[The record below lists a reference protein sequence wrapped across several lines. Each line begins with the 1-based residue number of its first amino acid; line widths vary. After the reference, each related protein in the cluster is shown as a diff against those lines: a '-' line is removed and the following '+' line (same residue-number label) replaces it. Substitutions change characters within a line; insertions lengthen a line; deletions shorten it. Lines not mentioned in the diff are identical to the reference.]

1 MSLLLCRA
9 PLTSAGPCKEWLF
22 NKHAL
27 TLNRVDYSQ
36 PKETMRTETAQ
47 ENLAPL
53 PPRHAHP
60 QLHSNHSEWGQPQK
74 TSFRTGWTLTF
85 LLENSE
91 SWVLGLSPAEKRA
104 GKEAVGLP
112 AASLCQG
119 FLTAQSPG
127 RVLQAET
134 DEEGACRRLLGPPV
148 ACREVFLQSRA

>member
-1 MSLLLCRA
+1 
-9 PLTSAGPCKEWLF
+9 
-22 NKHAL
+22 
-27 TLNRVDYSQ
+27 
-36 PKETMRTETAQ
+36 MRTETTQ
-47 ENLAPL
+47 GNLASL
-53 PPRHAHP
+53 PPRHTHP

-91 SWVLGLSPAEKRA
+91 SWVLGLSPAERGA

-127 RVLQAET
+127 KVLQAET
-134 DEEGACRRLLGPPV
+134 DGGRSVQEAFRAPSGLQRGLPSKQSLKTGSPQACPAHRQVVLGSHSV
-148 ACREVFLQSRA
+148 LN